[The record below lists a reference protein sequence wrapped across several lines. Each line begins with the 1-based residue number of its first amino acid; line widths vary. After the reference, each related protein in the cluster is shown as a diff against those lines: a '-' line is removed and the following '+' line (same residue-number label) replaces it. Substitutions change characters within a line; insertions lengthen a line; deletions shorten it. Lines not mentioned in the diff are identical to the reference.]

1 MFRQRLMTA
10 GVLIA
15 LFVAILLFSPAWL
28 LCIVATLII
37 LLASWEYLDMA
48 CAEQSAADR
57 LLCLS
62 LASLIP
68 AAASSGRPECL
79 YGALF
84 ASVFLL
90 AVRAIASKRDL
101 RPRFEELQLCLFGT
115 LYVSLGLSHFLL
127 LRNLEAWK
135 PWIFTVLIVT
145 YAGDVAAYA
154 SGTRWGRT
162 KLSPLLSP
170 KKTLIQVA
178 DRRGTLIYRSIN
190 LGPDSLAI
198 RHDAVALN
206 ATGLITAQLTGVGD
220 VADRRAPHVAHETQV
235 VKIRT
240 AMHGAAVI
248 PHHQII
254 RPPAVRVHKLALR
267 DMRHQLLE

>member
-37 LLASWEYLDMA
+37 LLASWEYLDMT
-48 CAEQSAADR
+48 CAEQSAPDR

-62 LASLIP
+62 LASFIP

-84 ASVFLL
+84 ASVLLL

-101 RPRFEELQLCLFGT
+101 RVRFEELQLCLFGI
-115 LYVSLGLSHFLL
+115 LYVSFGLSHFLL

-170 KKTLIQVA
+170 KKTVEGAVGGLVA
-178 DRRGTLIYRSIN
+178 SI
-190 LGPDSLAI
+190 LAGWVCKVVFFS
-198 RHDAVALN
+198 ALTAAQALWVASVLSIS
-206 ATGLITAQLTGVGD
+206 GQIGD
-220 VADRRAPHVAHETQV
+220 
-235 VKIRT
+235 
-240 AMHGAAVI
+240 
-248 PHHQII
+248 
-254 RPPAVRVHKLALR
+254 
-267 DMRHQLLE
+267 LLESLVKRSCGAKDSGRMLPGHGGILDRIDSILFAGPVGYYMAVWM